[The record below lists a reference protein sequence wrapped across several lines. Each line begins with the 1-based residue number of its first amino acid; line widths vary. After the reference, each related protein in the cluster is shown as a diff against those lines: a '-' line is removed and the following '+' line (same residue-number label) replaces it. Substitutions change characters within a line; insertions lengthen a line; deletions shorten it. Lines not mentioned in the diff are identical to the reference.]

1 MKKSL
6 VLTGMMGVGKS
17 TIGRLLAKNLNTK
30 FIDVDKLIER
40 KERKSVKKIFQFN
53 GEAYFRKIEEK
64 ITLKLLKNNKSV
76 IALGGGAFI
85 NNTIRK
91 EVLKNSCSIWLNV
104 KIETLIKRYRKNN
117 RRPLIKA
124 QSLEK
129 DVKKIYFSR
138 KKIYAYANYK
148 LNCDNIEKNK
158 IVVDA
163 LKLYEKNCN

>member
-1 MKKSL
+1 
-6 VLTGMMGVGKS
+6 
-17 TIGRLLAKNLNTK
+17 
-30 FIDVDKLIER
+30 
-40 KERKSVKKIFQFN
+40 
-53 GEAYFRKIEEK
+53 
-64 ITLKLLKNNKSV
+64 
-76 IALGGGAFI
+76 
-85 NNTIRK
+85 
-91 EVLKNSCSIWLNV
+91 VLKNSCSIWLNV